1 MPDTLPLIRDLQELI
16 EAIDRRSRHFDRS
29 GEAEIADD
37 ARQLRVRALDR
48 IAELEALLR
57 RTAVTLADRRSQ
69 FR

>member
-16 EAIDRRSRHFDRS
+16 EAIDRRSPHFDRS
-29 GEAEIADD
+29 GEAEIAAA
-37 ARQLRVRALDR
+37 ARQLRARALDR